1 MQRAYIGIG
10 SNLDDPLAQVRAAIA
25 ALQTLPESAF
35 VACSPLYRSH
45 PVGPQDQPEYVN
57 AVAVIDTSLSPDA
70 LLDRL
75 QQIEHDQGRRR
86 DGMRWGPRILDL
98 DILLYGQQTINNDRL
113 RVPHPEIPNR
123 GFVLKPL
130 CDLSPDLNIPE
141 LGTVNELLVAV
152 SIDDLERV
160 TDAG

>member
-10 SNLDDPLAQVRAAIA
+10 SNLDDPLAQVQAAIT
-25 ALQTLPESAF
+25 ALKTLPES
-35 VACSPLYRSH
+35 VWVDCSPLYRSH

-57 AVAVIDTSLSPDA
+57 AVAAIDTDMTPDV

-75 QQIEHDQGRRR
+75 QQIEHDQGRKR
-86 DGMRWGPRILDL
+86 DGVRWGARTLDL
-98 DILLYGQQTINNDRL
+98 DILLYGQQTITTERL

-130 CDLSPDLNIPE
+130 YDINPDLGIPE
-141 LGTVNELLVAV
+141 LGTVKALLAAV
-152 SIDDLERV
+152 SISDLERV